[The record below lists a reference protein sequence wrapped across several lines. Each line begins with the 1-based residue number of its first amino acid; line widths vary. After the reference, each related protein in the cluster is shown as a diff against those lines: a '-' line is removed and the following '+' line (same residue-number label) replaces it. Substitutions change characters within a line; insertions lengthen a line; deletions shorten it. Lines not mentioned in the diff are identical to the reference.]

1 MTTTLWWTLLI
12 IFGLVLANLWLIRR
26 NKKLQQEKSKR
37 EIRQKKTAEG
47 GVTGTIVA
55 GSGTDGSR
63 IKQVDT
69 DHHHSSSEGGSDSGG
84 SGGD

>member
-26 NKKLQQEKSKR
+26 NKKLQQEKPKR

-63 IKQVDT
+63 IQQVDT

>member
-1 MTTTLWWTLLI
+1 MTMTLWWTLLI

-26 NKKLQQEKSKR
+26 NKKLQQEKPKR

-69 DHHHSSSEGGSDSGG
+69 DHHHRSSEGGSDSGG

>member
-1 MTTTLWWTLLI
+1 MTMTLWWTLLI

-26 NKKLQQEKSKR
+26 NKKLQQEKPKR
-37 EIRQKKTAEG
+37 EIRQKKTAQG
-47 GVTGTIVA
+47 GGPGTIVA

>member
-1 MTTTLWWTLLI
+1 MTVTLWWTLI
-12 IFGLVLANLWLIRR
+12 IIVGLVIANLWLLRR
-26 NKKLQQEKSKR
+26 NKKLQQQKPQR

-47 GVTGTIVA
+47 AVTGTIVA

-69 DHHHSSSEGGSDSGG
+69 DHHSASDGGSDSGG
-84 SGGD
+84 SSGD

>member
-1 MTTTLWWTLLI
+1 MTMTLWWTLLI
-12 IFGLVLANLWLIRR
+12 IFGLVLANLWLICR
-26 NKKLQQEKSKR
+26 NKKLQQEKPKR

-69 DHHHSSSEGGSDSGG
+69 DHHHSSSEGGSDSGS